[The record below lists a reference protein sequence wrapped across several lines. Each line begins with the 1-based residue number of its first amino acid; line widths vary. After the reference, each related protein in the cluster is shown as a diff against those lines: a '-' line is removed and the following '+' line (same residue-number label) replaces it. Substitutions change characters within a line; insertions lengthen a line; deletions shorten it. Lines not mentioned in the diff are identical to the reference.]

1 MMDKA
6 LMAVAAAA
14 ALAAA
19 AVIGVAAAAFA
30 LYAGLH
36 PWVGPAWAAAIVA
49 AAMALLIL
57 IGALMI
63 RGRASGGRS
72 RRRRDEPEPDAS
84 LVQKAVEMARAH
96 PLLAVGAAVGV
107 GVYAIRN
114 PQLVAAVVTAFMAG
128 RDEAK

>member
-19 AVIGVAAAAFA
+19 AAIGVAAAAFA
-30 LYAGLH
+30 VYAGLH

-49 AAMALLIL
+49 AAMALLVL

-63 RGRASGGRS
+63 RGRASGG

-96 PLLAVGAAVGV
+96 PLLAVGAALGV

>member
-1 MMDKA
+1 MDKA
-6 LMAVAAAA
+6 LMAVAAGA

-19 AVIGVAAAAFA
+19 AAIGVFALAFA
-30 LYAGLH
+30 IYAGLT

-49 AAMALLIL
+49 AMMALIVL
-57 IGALMI
+57 IGGLLV
-63 RGRASGGRS
+63 RGRASGGHRS
-72 RRRRDEPEPDAS
+72 RRRDEPEPDAS
-84 LVQKAVEMARAH
+84 LVQKVVEMAKEH

-128 RDEAK
+128 REEPR

>member
-19 AVIGVAAAAFA
+19 AAIGVAALAFA
-30 LYAGLH
+30 SYAGLT
-36 PWVGPAWAAAIVA
+36 PWVGPAWAAALVA
-49 AAMALLIL
+49 GVMALLVL

-63 RGRASGGRS
+63 RGGASGGRP
-72 RRRRDEPEPDAS
+72 RRSAQADADPS
-84 LVQKAVEMARAH
+84 LVQKVVEMAKEH
-96 PLLAVGAAVGV
+96 PLLAVGAALGV

>member
-1 MMDKA
+1 MIDKA

-19 AVIGVAAAAFA
+19 AAIGVAAAAFA
-30 LYAGLH
+30 VYAALH

-49 AAMALLIL
+49 AVMALLVL
-57 IGALMI
+57 IGALMM
-63 RGRASGGRS
+63 RGRASGGR
-72 RRRRDEPEPDAS
+72 RRRDEAEPDAS
-84 LVQKAVEMARAH
+84 LIQKAIDMARAH

-107 GVYAIRN
+107 GIYAIRN

>member
-19 AVIGVAAAAFA
+19 AAIGVAAAAFA
-30 LYAGLH
+30 VYAGLH
-36 PWVGPAWAAAIVA
+36 PWVGPAWAAAT
-49 AAMALLIL
+49 MALLVL
-57 IGALMI
+57 IGALAM
-63 RGRASGGRS
+63 RGRASGG

-84 LVQKAVEMARAH
+84 LVQKAVEMAREH

>member
-1 MMDKA
+1 MIDKA

-19 AVIGVAAAAFA
+19 AVIGVFAVAFA
-30 LYAGLH
+30 RYAGLS

-49 AAMALLIL
+49 AVMALAIFIAALSMR
-57 IGALMI
+57 GA
-63 RGRASGGRS
+63 ASGGRS
-72 RRRRDEPEPDAS
+72 RRRHEEEPDPT
-84 LVQKAVEMARAH
+84 LIQKVVEMAKEH

-128 RDEAK
+128 KDEAR

>member
-1 MMDKA
+1 MIDKA

-19 AVIGVAAAAFA
+19 AVIGVFAVAFA
-30 LYAGLH
+30 LYAGLS

-49 AAMALLIL
+49 AVMALAIL
-57 IGALMI
+57 IAALSMRGA
-63 RGRASGGRS
+63 AAGGRS
-72 RRRRDEPEPDAS
+72 RRRHEEEADPS
-84 LVQKAVEMARAH
+84 LIQKVVEMAKDH

-107 GVYAIRN
+107 GIYAIRN

-128 RDEAK
+128 KDEAS